1 MSVLKVL
8 HTEENT
14 LRNTVLKLI
23 NLEQTSGTKTLKLN
37 NLYVQNGDIDKGPL
51 IIHYTDTG
59 SPVTLPIQASGLLYT
74 VDWGDGTVENLAVD
88 NPTHTYAVSQ
98 SYIIKIYIVTQGIIV
113 SFRESLTMWQGVT
126 SFPSLGNE
134 RYPMSMFY
142 AANITLTFPQQ
153 VTTDIEL
160 WDTSQV
166 IRMNLMF
173 AYSSFN
179 GAIGNWNTKNV
190 ISMSQMFQGTTSF
203 DQPLNNWNTKNVTN
217 MSRMFYVS
225 SSMSMVNIETIKYW
239 NVSAVTNMSNMFSTS
254 IDTQVFTNI
263 LEGWKTNGVQSN
275 VTMGVYSLQTAFAA
289 NGLQAYYNS
298 KNWTFKDQGGNTINI
313 WI

>member
-14 LRNTVLKLI
+14 LRNTVLKI
-23 NLEQTSGTKTLKLN
+23 TNLDLTSGTKTLKLN

-74 VDWGDGTVENLAVD
+74 VDWGDGTIENLTVD
-88 NPTHTYAVSQ
+88 NPSHTYAVSQ
-98 SYIIKIYIVTQGIIV
+98 SYIIKIYIIDQAIIIK
-113 SFRESLTMWQGVT
+113 FRESLTMWQGVT
-126 SFPSLGNE
+126 SFPSLGND
-134 RYPMSMFY
+134 RYPMEMFF

-166 IRMNLMF
+166 VRMDVMF
-173 AYSSFN
+173 AFSDFN

-190 ISMSQMFQGTTSF
+190 TDI
-203 DQPLNNWNTKNVTN
+203 
-217 MSRMFYVS
+217 SRMFYFC

-239 NVSAVTNMSNMFSTS
+239 NVSAVTDMTYMFTTS
-254 IDTQVFTNI
+254 IDTQTFTNI
-263 LEGWKTNGVQSN
+263 LEGWKANGVQSN
-275 VTMGVYSLQTAFAA
+275 VTMGVYGLQQAFAA

-298 KNWTFKDQGGNTINI
+298 KNWVFASGAGSVNI